1 MSIDHLIQ
9 TLQDFKRPASAH
21 GTPDRKAAVA
31 IVLSAGERGVEMLM
45 IRRAVREGDP
55 WSGHMGFPGGRRD
68 PEDSSSQA
76 CAARETHEEIG
87 LDLEKHGAL
96 LCELSDVNT
105 GWRPDRPE
113 MLIAPFVYWLDAVPT
128 LSLNHEVDD
137 VVWVPLGFFQEP
149 DNRQA
154 LKWEWRGESIES
166 DAYYYDDNQIWGLSL
181 MMIDELLE
189 IVPGA

>member
-1 MSIDHLIQ
+1 
-9 TLQDFKRPASAH
+9 
-21 GTPDRKAAVA
+21 
-31 IVLSAGERGVEMLM
+31 
-45 IRRAVREGDP
+45 
-55 WSGHMGFPGGRRD
+55 
-68 PEDSSSQA
+68 
-76 CAARETHEEIG
+76 
-87 LDLEKHGAL
+87 
-96 LCELSDVNT
+96 
-105 GWRPDRPE
+105 

-181 MMIDELLE
+181 MMIDELLD
-189 IVPGA
+189 IVPGP

>member
-1 MSIDHLIQ
+1 VSIDHLIQ

-21 GTPDRKAAVA
+21 GTPERKAAVA
-31 IVLSAGERGVEMLM
+31 IVLSAGERGVEILM

-154 LKWEWRGESIES
+154 LKWEWRGESIQS

>member
-9 TLQDFKRPASAH
+9 TLQDFKRPASGH

-87 LDLEKHGAL
+87 LDLGKHGAL

-149 DNRQA
+149 ENRQA
-154 LKWEWRGESIES
+154 LSWEWRGKSIES

>member
-9 TLQDFKRPASAH
+9 TLQDFERPVSAH
-21 GTPDRKAAVA
+21 GTPERKAAVA
-31 IVLSAGERGVEMLM
+31 IVLSAGKQGVEMLM

-87 LDLEKHGAL
+87 LDLWKHGSL

-113 MLIAPFVYWLDAVPT
+113 MLIAPFVYWLDEVPT

-181 MMIDELLE
+181 MMIDELLD
-189 IVPGA
+189 IVPGP

>member
-1 MSIDHLIQ
+1 
-9 TLQDFKRPASAH
+9 
-21 GTPDRKAAVA
+21 
-31 IVLSAGERGVEMLM
+31 MLM

-87 LDLEKHGAL
+87 LDLGKHGAL

-154 LKWEWRGESIES
+154 LKWEWRGESIQS

>member
-1 MSIDHLIQ
+1 VSIDHLIQ
-9 TLQDFKRPASAH
+9 TLQDFKRPASAN

-87 LDLEKHGAL
+87 LDLGKHGAL

-149 DNRQA
+149 ENRQA
-154 LKWEWRGESIES
+154 LSWEWRGKSIES

>member
-31 IVLSAGERGVEMLM
+31 IVLSAGEPGVEMLM

-87 LDLEKHGAL
+87 LDLGKHGAL

-149 DNRQA
+149 ENRQA
-154 LKWEWRGESIES
+154 LSWEWRGKSIES

>member
-1 MSIDHLIQ
+1 MIANDIISHLRDFQ
-9 TLQDFKRPASAH
+9 RPKLNQDS
-21 GTPDRKAAVA
+21 TDRKAAVA
-31 IVLSAGERGVEMLM
+31 IALSEGSDGVEMLM
-45 IRRAVREGDP
+45 IKRAVREGDP

-68 PEDSSSQA
+68 PDDASCLA
-76 CAARETHEEIG
+76 CATRETLEEIG
-87 LDLEKHGAL
+87 LDLDAHGSL

-149 DNRQA
+149 ENRQA
-154 LKWEWRGESIES
+154 LSWEWRGKSIES

>member
-21 GTPDRKAAVA
+21 GTPERKAAVA

-154 LKWEWRGESIES
+154 LKWEWRGESIQS

>member
-1 MSIDHLIQ
+1 VSIDHLIQ
-9 TLQDFKRPASAH
+9 TLQDFKRPASAP

-31 IVLSAGERGVEMLM
+31 IVLSAGGRGVEMLM

-87 LDLEKHGAL
+87 LDLWKHGSL

-113 MLIAPFVYWLDAVPT
+113 MLIAPFVYWLDEVPT

-181 MMIDELLE
+181 MMIDELLD
-189 IVPGA
+189 IVPGP